1 MAPMF
6 LMLLAL
12 AAVLEVGGDAAVR
25 RGLLPLSGGWGPWGG
40 MLAGSLAL
48 VAYGFTVNVPR
59 SIDFGRLMGL
69 YIVVFFVISQLVS
82 FLTFGSR
89 PGASL
94 LLGGALIVCGGLIIQ
109 AGMR

>member
-6 LMLLAL
+6 LLLAL

-25 RGLLPLSGGWGPWGG
+25 RGLVQSSWGW

-69 YIVVFFVISQLVS
+69 YIVVFFVISQIVNLV
-82 FLTFGSR
+82 TFGGR
-89 PGASL
+89 PSATL
-94 LLGGALIVCGGLIIQ
+94 LLGGGFIVCVFWYYQ
-109 AGMR
+109 AGMSQ

>member
-1 MAPMF
+1 MARMI
-6 LMLLAL
+6 LMLLAV

-25 RGLLPLSGGWGPWGG
+25 RGLLQSSWGW

-48 VAYGFTVNVPR
+48 VAYGFTVNVSR
-59 SIDFGRLMGL
+59 SIDLGRLLGPYL
-69 YIVVFFVISQLVS
+69 AVCFAVSQLVH
-82 FLTFGSR
+82 LLAFGGR
-89 PGASL
+89 PSASL

>member
-25 RGLLPLSGGWGPWGG
+25 RGLLQASWGW

-69 YIVVFFVISQLVS
+69 YIFVFCVSSQLVS

>member
-1 MAPMF
+1 MV
-6 LMLLAL
+6 LAL
-12 AAVLEVGGDAAVR
+12 AAVLEVGGDAAIR
-25 RGLLPLSGGWGPWGG
+25 RGLLESSRGW

-69 YIVVFFVISQLVS
+69 YIVVFFVVSQLVNR
-82 FLTFGSR
+82 LAFGGR
-89 PGASL
+89 PTAGL

>member
-25 RGLLPLSGGWGPWGG
+25 RGLLQSSRGW

-69 YIVVFFVISQLVS
+69 YIVVFFVISQLVN
-82 FLTFGSR
+82 LLAFGGR
-89 PGASL
+89 PSASL

>member
-1 MAPMF
+1 ML
-6 LMLLAL
+6 LMLVV
-12 AAVLEVGGDAAVR
+12 AAVLEVGGDAAIRHGLVR
-25 RGLLPLSGGWGPWGG
+25 SSSGSL
-40 MLAGSLAL
+40 LAGSLAL

-69 YIVVFFVISQLVS
+69 YIVGFFVITRLVR

-94 LLGGALIVCGGLIIQ
+94 LLGGGFIVCGGLIIQ

>member
-25 RGLLPLSGGWGPWGG
+25 RGLLQSSWGW

-48 VAYGFTVNVPR
+48 VAYGFTVNVSR

-69 YIVVFFVISQLVS
+69 YIAVFFAVSQLVN
-82 FLTFGSR
+82 LLAFGGR
-89 PGASL
+89 PSASL